1 MFQHVRAQQPVIQ
14 KTGVIIKSPGEI
26 DVMRRAGQVVARTVK
41 ALMAAVRPGISTG
54 ELDALA
60 EDMIRSDGAI
70 PSFKGY
76 RGFPGS
82 ICTSLN
88 DQVVHGIPGKRI
100 VQEGDILSLD
110 VGAIVEGY
118 HGDSAV
124 TVGVGAITREAQSL
138 IDAADG
144 ALAAAAAR
152 THAGARMGD
161 LSWAAQEYAEG
172 LGFSVVRQYV
182 GHGIG
187 RDLHEEPAVPNYG
200 TPGRGMLLQTGMVLA
215 IEPMVNA
222 GTWRTRVLDDDWTVV
237 TEDGGLSA
245 HAEHTVAIT
254 ENGPEIL
261 TAR

>member
-1 MFQHVRAQQPVIQ
+1 MSFGRGGGGGGLPDIDDFEWPAAKPPFVAHRVR
-14 KTGVIIKSPGEI
+14 G
-26 DVMRRAGQVVARTVK
+26 
-41 ALMAAVRPGISTG
+41 
-54 ELDALA
+54 
-60 EDMIRSDGAI
+60 
-70 PSFKGY
+70 
-76 RGFPGS
+76 
-82 ICTSLN
+82 
-88 DQVVHGIPGKRI
+88 
-100 VQEGDILSLD
+100 
-110 VGAIVEGY
+110 
-118 HGDSAV
+118 
-124 TVGVGAITREAQSL
+124 TRE
-138 IDAADG
+138 G
-144 ALAAAAAR
+144 AEWGWGR
-152 THAGARMGD
+152 GGGARAAGRARPQGGGRRGD
-161 LSWAAQEYAEG
+161 LAWAAKEDAGG